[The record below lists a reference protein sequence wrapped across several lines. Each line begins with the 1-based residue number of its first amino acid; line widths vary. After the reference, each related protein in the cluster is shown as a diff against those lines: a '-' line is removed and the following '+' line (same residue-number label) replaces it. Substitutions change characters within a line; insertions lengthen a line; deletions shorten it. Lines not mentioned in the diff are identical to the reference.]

1 MHTVCYAIRSVAYPR
16 CNAHEWRSMMWHAL
30 LTRPYIM
37 EDDAAAALHNE
48 ALRCLASLLS
58 ACGEREGAVLAL
70 TKVRLT

>member
-1 MHTVCYAIRSVAYPR
+1 
-16 CNAHEWRSMMWHAL
+16 MMWHAL